1 MEIFQ
6 VEGSLVCTCRH
17 PGLEQLPLRVLRDV
31 NGKRQIAV
39 DTIGS
44 CEGSWV
50 FTVNGTAARMALD
63 DPTLLSD
70 LTIGGVIDSW
80 EQQDAVTNSAENH

>member
-6 VEGSLVCTCRH
+6 VVGTMVCTCRH
-17 PGLEQLPLRVLRDV
+17 PGIEQLPLRVLQDRT
-31 NGKRQIAV
+31 GKLQVAV

-44 CEGSWV
+44 CKGNWV
-50 FTVNGTAARMALD
+50 FTISGSAARMALE
-63 DPTLLSD
+63 DPSLLTD

-80 EQQDAVTNSAENH
+80 EE

>member
-1 MEIFQ
+1 
-6 VEGSLVCTCRH
+6 
-17 PGLEQLPLRVLRDV
+17 
-31 NGKRQIAV
+31 
-39 DTIGS
+39 
-44 CEGSWV
+44 
-50 FTVNGTAARMALD
+50 MALD

>member
-6 VEGSLVCTCRH
+6 VVGTMVCTCRH
-17 PGLEQLPLRVLRDV
+17 PGIDQLPLRVLKDRT
-31 NGKRQIAV
+31 GKLQVAV

-44 CEGSWV
+44 CNGNWV
-50 FTVNGTAARMALD
+50 FTISGSAARMALE
-63 DPTLLSD
+63 DPSLLTD

-80 EQQDAVTNSAENH
+80 EE